1 MKNLR
6 SHHSWSILHP
16 NQKSINKNLQI
27 MMKPEN
33 FESAVKKDIL
43 ILAGAAIVLFIIFS
57 FLALT
62 EFQESLK

>member
-1 MKNLR
+1 
-6 SHHSWSILHP
+6 
-16 NQKSINKNLQI
+16 
-27 MMKPEN
+27 MMQPEK